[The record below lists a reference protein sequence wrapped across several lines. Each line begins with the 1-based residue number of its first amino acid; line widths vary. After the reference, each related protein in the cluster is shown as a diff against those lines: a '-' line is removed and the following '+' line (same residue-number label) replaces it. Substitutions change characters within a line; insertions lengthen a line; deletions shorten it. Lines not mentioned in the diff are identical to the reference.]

1 QVTYKSRS
9 RNQLGLAGLGVPPT
23 ESRFGNEDDA
33 NPKQLGP
40 ARRPPAP
47 PTGFCRRFP
56 ARRFTILYRHLV
68 SRLLSRSIYT
78 TPPLKMS
85 RKFFV
90 GGNFK
95 MNGNTQSITQ
105 IINNLNSAKLDPN
118 TEVVISPPAIYL
130 VLARQLADGRI
141 AVSAQNVF
149 DKPSGAFTG
158 ELSVDQLKDANVSW
172 TLVGH
177 SERRVILKESDEFV
191 ARKTKSAIDGG
202 LNVILCIGES
212 LEEREAN
219 KTMDVVT
226 RQLNAVAEKLS
237 PAEWSKVV
245 IAYEPIWAI
254 GTGKVATTEQ
264 AQEVHATIRK
274 WLGEKISPDAAANVR
289 VIYGGSV
296 TEKNCQELAK
306 QPDVDGFLVGGAS
319 LKPAFVDIINA
330 RL

>member
-1 QVTYKSRS
+1 
-9 RNQLGLAGLGVPPT
+9 
-23 ESRFGNEDDA
+23 
-33 NPKQLGP
+33 
-40 ARRPPAP
+40 
-47 PTGFCRRFP
+47 
-56 ARRFTILYRHLV
+56 
-68 SRLLSRSIYT
+68 
-78 TPPLKMS
+78 MS